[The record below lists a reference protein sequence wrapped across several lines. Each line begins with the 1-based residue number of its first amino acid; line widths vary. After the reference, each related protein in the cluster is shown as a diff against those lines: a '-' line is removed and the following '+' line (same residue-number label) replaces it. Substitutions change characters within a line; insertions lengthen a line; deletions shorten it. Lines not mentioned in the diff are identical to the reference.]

1 MSTSLTLFRQLIV
14 PGVKTSR
21 GSFTLKFPIR
31 EHQVEAFLLLTANK
45 IVRRRGN
52 HLLKLHVY
60 FACERCIIYSFHN
73 LSIFLV
79 HYSFLD

>member
-1 MSTSLTLFRQLIV
+1 
-14 PGVKTSR
+14 
-21 GSFTLKFPIR
+21 
-31 EHQVEAFLLLTANK
+31 
-45 IVRRRGN
+45 
-52 HLLKLHVY
+52 VY